1 MFTSQASL
9 IQHLHYGKHHESWKA
24 PKVLGRLPWFP
35 VDVPLNQPVFRCF
48 KGGQSRRQCHCRR
61 SAPSVAFALPGR
73 TVQAPP
79 GELLDGRRGAM
90 VEKKNDFAEPIKC
103 GFPIKIFNW

>member
-1 MFTSQASL
+1 MFISQASL

-24 PKVLGRLPWFP
+24 PKVLGGLPWFP
-35 VDVPLNQPVFRCF
+35 EDVPLNPPVFRCF
-48 KGGQSRRQCHCRR
+48 KGGQRRRRRCRG

-79 GELLDGRRGAM
+79 GELLGRRGAM
-90 VEKKNDFAEPIKC
+90 VEKKRMDFAEPIK
-103 GFPIKIFNW
+103 